1 MKRML
6 SPCLLVLATL
16 VFGPA
21 PTALAGDADAPLP
34 VRLSEAALDALQ
46 ANPAVAEARLEW
58 LIRKSRVQGTW
69 GDFEP
74 AFVTGL
80 TRSRLDRMNTAA
92 EALSQLRRSEYMET
106 KTEYQVALEGKFF
119 TGAGY
124 RLGYTLAQTESDFI
138 AGKEYESNF
147 GLEVDQPLLR
157 GITRQATLAPVRL
170 ARMDELIAFQAFR
183 RQMISVVSSV
193 ESAFWD
199 LALAQDLHGIA
210 EDSVR
215 IANEIAAD
223 ARQRVGVGKMS
234 DLDLSETEIQ
244 LGVRVAE
251 EESRR
256 LAVSEAAAQLRLILG
271 SGRIGSAA
279 VITADERLDEI
290 PTAPASS
297 NESESRVREAL
308 ILQPEVLISR
318 GELERSGIQVDY
330 RLDQRLPEL
339 NAHASCGFQG
349 LGDSMSVSLQR
360 LQSQDFPTWSLGLDL
375 RLPLLGNLQAES
387 VLEEARLRKALAARK
402 VQALERDTRIS
413 TGALFQRVV
422 SYRRQAE
429 NARAVSG
436 FKQRLLDVE
445 LSRFDA
451 GKSDIRRVYEA
462 EQALSEART
471 SELESY
477 GRFRKASVD
486 LAAASGTTLRDKGLE
501 SMDGERI
508 VIDPLLLQE
517 AQK

>member
-6 SPCLLVLATL
+6 SPFLLILASL
-16 VFGPA
+16 AFGPA
-21 PTALAGDADAPLP
+21 PAVLAADADAALP

-74 AFVTGL
+74 AFVTGI
-80 TRSRLDRMNTAA
+80 TRSKLDRMNTAA
-92 EALSQLRRSEYMET
+92 EKFPFGGDEYMET
-106 KTEYQVALEGKFF
+106 KTEYQAALEGKFF
-119 TGAGY
+119 SGAGY
-124 RLGYTLAQTESDFI
+124 RFGYTLSQTESSLVSDEFV
-138 AGKEYESNF
+138 SNL
-147 GLEVDQPLLR
+147 GLKVDQPLLR

-170 ARMDELIAFQAFR
+170 ARMDELIAFHALR

-193 ESAFWD
+193 ESAYWD

-210 EDSVR
+210 ADSVR

-244 LGVRVAE
+244 LDVRVAE

-256 LAVSEAAAQLRLILG
+256 LAVSEAAAQLRLVLG
-271 SGRIGSAA
+271 GGRLGSAA
-279 VITADERLDEI
+279 VITAGEPLEQI
-290 PTAPASS
+290 PPAPTSS
-297 NESESRVREAL
+297 DESESRVREAL
-308 ILQPEVLISR
+308 RLQPEVLIGRS
-318 GELERSGIQVDY
+318 ELERSGIQVDY

-349 LGDSMSVSLQR
+349 LGDSVSVSLQK
-360 LQSQDFPTWSLGLDL
+360 LQSQEFPSWSLGLDL
-375 RLPLLGNLQAES
+375 RLPLLGNLQADS
-387 VLEEARLRKALAARK
+387 VLEEARLRKELAARK
-402 VQALERDTRIS
+402 LQALERDTRIS
-413 TGALFQRVV
+413 TGALFQRVL
-422 SYRRQAE
+422 SYRRHAE

-436 FKQRLLDVE
+436 FKRRLLDVE

-451 GKSDIRRVYEA
+451 GKSDIRRVYDA
-462 EQALSEART
+462 EQALSEARA
-471 SELESY
+471 SELQSY

-508 VIDPLLLQE
+508 VVDPLLLVE
-517 AQK
+517 GKR